1 MYRTM
6 SRVRR
11 RTILGGNMD
20 FNNLDPNE
28 KLALILYNRKNI
40 KRMRD
45 DMIAIVIGMAV
56 LSIALFGL
64 GFALYEIKSALGI
77 NIFP

>member
-1 MYRTM
+1 M
-6 SRVRR
+6 V
-11 RTILGGNMD
+11 ILGGNMD

-40 KRMRD
+40 RRMRD
-45 DMIAIVIGMAV
+45 DILAIVIGMTV
-56 LSIALFGL
+56 LSVALFGI
-64 GFALYEIKSALGI
+64 GFALYEIKCALGI

>member
-1 MYRTM
+1 
-6 SRVRR
+6 
-11 RTILGGNMD
+11 MD

-56 LSIALFGL
+56 LSVGLFGI

>member
-1 MYRTM
+1 
-6 SRVRR
+6 
-11 RTILGGNMD
+11 MD

>member
-1 MYRTM
+1 
-6 SRVRR
+6 
-11 RTILGGNMD
+11 MD

-28 KLALILYNRKNI
+28 KLALILFNRKNI
-40 KRMRD
+40 RRMRD
-45 DMIAIVIGMAV
+45 DILAIVIGMVV
-56 LSIALFGL
+56 LSVALFGL

>member
-1 MYRTM
+1 
-6 SRVRR
+6 
-11 RTILGGNMD
+11 MD

-40 KRMRD
+40 RRMRD

-56 LSIALFGL
+56 LSVALFGL

>member
-1 MYRTM
+1 
-6 SRVRR
+6 
-11 RTILGGNMD
+11 MD

-28 KLALILYNRKNI
+28 KLALILFNRKNI

-45 DMIAIVIGMAV
+45 DILAIVIGMVV
-56 LSIALFGL
+56 LSVALFGL

>member
-1 MYRTM
+1 
-6 SRVRR
+6 
-11 RTILGGNMD
+11 MD

-28 KLALILYNRKNI
+28 KLALILFNRQNI

-45 DMIAIVIGMAV
+45 DIIAITV
-56 LSIALFGL
+56 LITLFGL
-64 GFALYEIKSALGI
+64 GLVGMVFALYEIKSQLGI